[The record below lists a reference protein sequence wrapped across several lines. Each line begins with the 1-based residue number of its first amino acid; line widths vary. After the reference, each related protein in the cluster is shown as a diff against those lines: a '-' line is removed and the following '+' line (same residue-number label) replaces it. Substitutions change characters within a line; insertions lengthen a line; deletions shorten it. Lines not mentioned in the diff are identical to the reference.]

1 MAVAPDGN
9 PRGVLTR
16 WWRVSLRAKGVA
28 VLAVPMAA
36 LFAALFSI
44 AWVEGAVGET
54 DETVARAYAM
64 RGDLVDL
71 RSSLLDTQTAV
82 WGYLATGEKRFLTI
96 YDASRQAID
105 QTLSRTAAQFSG
117 DPKGMMPL
125 AEIQRLAAE
134 EVGNLEE
141 LRKQRPRHSVPEPL
155 RVRDET
161 VMGNL
166 QAGVALLRESQERL
180 FSQALYERDLA
191 RRRLFRTI
199 MVCGIVGPLGALFIH
214 LLLAGR
220 MVRRLQAVEENARRL
235 AHGLPLEPLPP
246 GSDEIAALGNQL
258 EDAAYLLRERERDLR
273 VSERR
278 YRDLFDQAPIPY
290 EETDLAGV
298 VSRFNQAV
306 CSLLRCTPEQMTGR
320 LAWDYMSPE
329 RQEEARAATMRHI
342 QNGQEADPFECE
354 YVLDDGTHLTVE
366 IRESLIRND
375 HGEITGMIRSLLD
388 VTERNLAAVAARK
401 VEQYALE
408 LRNKNEQLGR
418 ALEAARSATLAKSRF
433 LASVSHELR
442 TPLNG
447 IIGFSELLYD
457 GKLGPVAEDQV
468 DVLGDILSSAR
479 HLLQL
484 INDVLDLSKVEAG
497 RMEFHPERCRIETLA
512 LEVRDVIRPLAEK
525 KGLRLA
531 LEVPATLTAN
541 IDPGRFKQVLY
552 NYLSNAVKFTPAG
565 GSVTLRIAPEGDKTF
580 RLEVEDTGIGIGAD
594 EVPRLFQEFAQLP
607 NSRQAEQGTGL
618 GLALTRHIVE
628 AQRGAVAVQSE
639 AGRGSVFSAILPLD
653 HVVGAPG

>member
-1 MAVAPDGN
+1 MAAAPDGN
-9 PRGVLTR
+9 SRDVPTR

-28 VLAVPMAA
+28 VMAAPMAA
-36 LFAALFSI
+36 LFAALVSI
-44 AWVEGAVGET
+44 SWVEGDVGNA
-54 DETVARAYAM
+54 DATVVRAYAM

-96 YDASRQAID
+96 YDASLQAIG
-105 QTLSRTAAQFSG
+105 QTLSRTAAQLSG
-117 DPKGMMPL
+117 DAQGITSL
-125 AEIQRLAAE
+125 AEIQRLTAE
-134 EVGNLEE
+134 EVGILEQ
-141 LRKQRPRHSVPEPL
+141 LRKQSPRQTVAEPL
-155 RVRDET
+155 RDRDKT

-166 QAGVALLRESQERL
+166 QARVALLRESQERL
-180 FSQALYERDLA
+180 FNQAHYERDLA

-199 MVCGIVGPLGALFIH
+199 MVCGIVGPLGALFVH
-214 LLLAGR
+214 LLLAGHL
-220 MVRRLQAVEENARRL
+220 VRRLQAVEENARRL
-235 AHGLPLEPLPP
+235 AQGLPLEPLPA

-258 EDAAYLLRERERDLR
+258 EDAAYLLRERERELR

-278 YRDLFDQAPIPY
+278 YRDLFDRAPIPY

-306 CSLLRCTPEQMTGR
+306 CTFLRCTPNQMIGR
-320 LAWDYMSPE
+320 LAWDFMSPE
-329 RQEEARAATMRHI
+329 RQAEAREAMMRRI
-342 QNGQEADPFECE
+342 QDGQETGPFECE

-366 IRESLIRND
+366 IRENLIRND
-375 HGEITGMIRSLLD
+375 RGEITGMIRSLLD

-401 VEQYALE
+401 VAQYALE
-408 LRNKNEQLGR
+408 LRNRNEQLGR

-457 GKLGPVAEDQV
+457 GKLGPVAENQV

-525 KGLRLA
+525 KGLHLA

-541 IDPGRFKQVLY
+541 LDPGRFKQVLY
-552 NYLSNAVKFTPAG
+552 NFLSNAVKFTAAG
-565 GSVTLRIAPEGDKTF
+565 GSVTLRIVPGGDNTF
-580 RLEVEDTGIGIGAD
+580 RLEVEDTGIGIAPE

-607 NSRQAEQGTGL
+607 HSRQAEQGTGL

-628 AQRGAVAVQSE
+628 AQGGTVAVQSV

-653 HVVGAPG
+653 HVNGAAV